1 MYFKMRHLTS
11 IHINSFKQQQNQSLC
26 SVCAGLGGKKGSC
39 KEDTAHVVCCVCR
52 FKKKKPFKECAD
64 LTQHMMSFVCAGS
77 RRGSE
82 GGRRDGTHFLQSK
95 ETRKQ
100 GKVQQRYLFY
110 FS

>member
-1 MYFKMRHLTS
+1 MVKREVAKKTQHMLFV
-11 IHINSFKQQQNQSLC
+11 
-26 SVCAGLGGKKGSC
+26 VCAGLRRRKK
-39 KEDTAHVVCCVCR
+39 TL
-52 FKKKKPFKECAD
+52 KKCAD
-64 LTQHMMSFVCAGS
+64 LTQHMMSVVCAGS

-100 GKVQQRYLFY
+100 GKVQQCYLFY